1 MLRLCRRP
9 ASASGGLARCTGLFP
24 CFTMFDIVQVLTMQQ
39 PCSGALQQSAA
50 QQQETGWCR
59 LAASKRQALTPMVLQ
74 VVPDSQRSEVPFR
87 FVQFGSVNTRNGASL
102 RRLQDGGGFA
112 AGFPCCT
119 AVAINPDPV
128 CSPQACRYLAAHLI
142 SAVSTHDA
150 ALNHLPTNSTGPGR
164 LIEARILRLGP
175 SWACDQRSAIQIAET
190 CNICIN
196 AWGGRS

>member
-1 MLRLCRRP
+1 MSNWHACVHPCTPGGPTHAASLPPPRICVWRP
-9 ASASGGLARCTGLFP
+9 CAVHLFP
-24 CFTMFDIVQVLTMQQ
+24 CFTMFDIVQDLRMQQ
-39 PCSGALQQSAA
+39 SCSGALQQSAA

-102 RRLQDGGGFA
+102 IRLQDGGGFA

-128 CSPQACRYLAAHLI
+128 CSPQTCCYLAAHLI
-142 SAVSTHDA
+142 SDVSTHDA
-150 ALNHLPTNSTGPGR
+150 ALNHLPTNSTVPNGVVG
-164 LIEARILRLGP
+164 
-175 SWACDQRSAIQIAET
+175 
-190 CNICIN
+190 
-196 AWGGRS
+196 